1 VHWLFLFDSF
11 QTLNSA
17 DLVTMNET
25 FVKARS
31 IFDQMMEESLARHS
45 QGSSCLPSHGIAR
58 RFWTN
63 ARSQRTIGLPTD
75 TRVQLSVSLKRSV
88 GTSRVTTNRVTTSLG
103 TALIPSNNPDTR
115 PNCIMDNRLT
125 STLSSNPLA
134 RTHNHPHHTVPR
146 QHLDPTD
153 PSHSHWALLL
163 DLTRTACIISN
174 LSSIRATE
182 VRRCL
187 ALNYR
192 RFSRWRSAA
201 RVGLRPP
208 NQVSINPSR
217 NRFRL
222 SHNPRFN
229 HSLHN
234 RFNLNR

>member
-1 VHWLFLFDSF
+1 
-11 QTLNSA
+11 
-17 DLVTMNET
+17 MNET

-45 QGSSCLPSHGIAR
+45 QGSSCPPSHGITKH
-58 RFWTN
+58 FWTN
-63 ARSQRTIGLPTD
+63 PRTQPTIDLPTD
-75 TRVQLSVSLKRSV
+75 IKGQVPLSVSLKRSV
-88 GTSRVTTNRVTTSLG
+88 GISRVTISLG
-103 TALIPSNNPDTR
+103 TALIPSSNPDTR
-115 PNCIMDNRLT
+115 PNCIMDSRLT

-163 DLTRTACIISN
+163 DLIRTACIISN
-174 LSSIRATE
+174 LSSIRVTE

-201 RVGLRPP
+201 RVDLQPP

>member
-1 VHWLFLFDSF
+1 
-11 QTLNSA
+11 
-17 DLVTMNET
+17 MNET

-45 QGSSCLPSHGIAR
+45 QGSSCLPSLGITKH
-58 RFWTN
+58 FWTN
-63 ARSQRTIGLPTD
+63 ARSQPTIDLPTD
-75 TRVQLSVSLKRSV
+75 IKGRVPLSVSLKRSV
-88 GTSRVTTNRVTTSLG
+88 GISRVTISLG
-103 TALIPSNNPDTR
+103 TALIPSSNLDTR

-153 PSHSHWALLL
+153 PSHSPWALLL

-182 VRRCL
+182 VRRRL

-192 RFSRWRSAA
+192 RFSRWRWAA
-201 RVGLRPP
+201 RVDLQPP

-217 NRFRL
+217 NRFRP

-229 HSLHN
+229 RSLHN
-234 RFNLNR
+234 RFSLNR